1 MLGLQV
7 LFITPMNPPA
17 TRSAM
22 PLTSDPT
29 RRLAHSRMC
38 DVPLANVCH
47 QSAPLLL
54 PLEYIVPNHLSDL
67 SADSHGHAFTHRLP
81 PTPSWIEHS
90 EEQCRGVSYQVRTI
104 DLRFRQFEKSFG
116 RGPWHVVVSRNPAR
130 ESNPPSQSKD
140 SDAHRACSVSPFKDK
155 ISPPADGAAR
165 FYCAGDARVP
175 RAPSPPRRP
184 PLILSILVS
193 ISPSL
198 FREAPEIGGYFP
210 YLGRGPNRANRTYL
224 GARANRGC
232 LFRLFEAIY
241 YMAYFAYLSLFQS
254 TSAVILSHQLLQSF
268 LVPLPA
274 PVVVVLAHPSYEV
287 TIHPQ
292 NT

>member
-1 MLGLQV
+1 VLGLQV

-130 ESNPPSQSKD
+130 ESNPPSQSRD
-140 SDAHRACSVSPFKDK
+140 SDTHRACSVSHFKDK

-165 FYCAGDARVP
+165 FYCAGGARVP
-175 RAPSPPRRP
+175 RAASPPRWP

-193 ISPSL
+193 TPVQL
-198 FREAPEIGGYFP
+198 YDTVAKR
-210 YLGRGPNRANRTYL
+210 PNPHCT
-224 GARANRGC
+224 
-232 LFRLFEAIY
+232 
-241 YMAYFAYLSLFQS
+241 
-254 TSAVILSHQLLQSF
+254 
-268 LVPLPA
+268 PL
-274 PVVVVLAHPSYEV
+274 
-287 TIHPQ
+287 T
-292 NT
+292 

>member
-7 LFITPMNPPA
+7 LFITPTNPPA

-130 ESNPPSQSKD
+130 ESNPPSQSRD

-184 PLILSILVS
+184 PLILPILVS
-193 ISPSL
+193 NQTT
-198 FREAPEIGGYFP
+198 G
-210 YLGRGPNRANRTYL
+210 
-224 GARANRGC
+224 
-232 LFRLFEAIY
+232 
-241 YMAYFAYLSLFQS
+241 
-254 TSAVILSHQLLQSF
+254 TS
-268 LVPLPA
+268 VPLSTTA
-274 PVVVVLAHPSYEV
+274 MLLARRAILRRTWYVPRRCLSIATHQSIEGSASLWRHAGP
-287 TIHPQ
+287 
-292 NT
+292 